1 MMPNPATWPLPYSV
15 LAALVAIAVLW
26 KSADWFV
33 EGAVGLADTLK
44 VPPML
49 VGLVVVSLATTSP
62 ELATSVLAAMRD
74 TPEVALGNAVGS
86 VIVDVS
92 VALGLAA
99 VFASAP
105 LAAHPGLIRSSGTFL
120 AGVIVL
126 TFLMLLDGVLARWQ
140 GGVLVLC
147 FFVYSIHAYFKE
159 VRQLRRGAQPATAL
173 GAQLEEMESSRPAA
187 GPLKIA
193 ALFLCGLA
201 GVLLGSEMLLN
212 GALGIAYH
220 FNVPP
225 VIIGMTVIALG
236 TSAPEIATALA
247 SARKGESALGV
258 GNVVGSD
265 ILNICWVA
273 GMSATANPLPVERR
287 VLFASYPS
295 MMVIVLVMLFML
307 RRGYNLNRING
318 FVLLSLYVAHL
329 LVLQHFVPLGAS

>member
-1 MMPNPATWPLPYSV
+1 MLPNPATWPLPYSV
-15 LAALVAIAVLW
+15 LAALAAIAVLW
-26 KSADWFV
+26 KAADWFV

-49 VGLVVVSLATTSP
+49 IGLVVVSLATTSP
-62 ELATSVLAAMRD
+62 ELVTSVLAAMRD

-147 FFVYSIHAYFKE
+147 FVVYSIHAYFKE
-159 VRQLRRGAQPATAL
+159 VRRLRRGAQPATAL
-173 GAQLEEMESSRPAA
+173 GAQLEEVESCRPVV

-193 ALFLCGLA
+193 TLFLCGLA

-212 GALGIAYH
+212 GALGISHHYH
-220 FNVPP
+220 VPP
-225 VIIGMTVIALG
+225 VLIGMTVIAIG

-258 GNVVGSD
+258 GNIVGSD

-273 GMSATANPLPVERR
+273 GMSAMANPLPVERR

-318 FVLLSLYVAHL
+318 LVLLTLYVTHL
-329 LVLQHFVPLGAS
+329 LVLRYFVPLGTS